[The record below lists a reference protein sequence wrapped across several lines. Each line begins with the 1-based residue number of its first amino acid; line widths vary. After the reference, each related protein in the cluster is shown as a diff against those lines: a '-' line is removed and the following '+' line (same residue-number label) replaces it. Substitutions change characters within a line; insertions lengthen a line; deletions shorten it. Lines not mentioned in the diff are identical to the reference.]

1 MFDNF
6 RISTKLLLTI
16 LPLIILAVG
25 ISAYFNNTHQE
36 SEMLKQAQAAA
47 RTHSDLIRESLVY
60 MMTTRG
66 NVDDEYLVRLNN
78 VRDIANLHIYFQADS
93 LHLREKYN
101 TSDRQTKLRARER
114 KMRKLSAEERLVFVS
129 GEPIWRRKG
138 KEFNALIP
146 FPATNRCQHCHD
158 VSSEFVLGVAEMDI
172 SLDRISASIESNWI
186 RSIWIVYVFTSIAL
200 LLSMVLYRFM
210 VSRRMKQLVEATKI
224 IGEGNLD
231 YQITAGK
238 SKDEIGELAAA
249 FDTMRTRLKG
259 AQERLIHSERLSAVG
274 QMASSIIH
282 DFRTPMSTINLVVES
297 LQQGKPTTPER
308 IQEWYRIIRESV
320 LRMVNM
326 AQELLDFSR
335 GEMRL
340 DKTEFSVDE
349 FISLVEKS
357 VKLNL
362 ERSKITLRVE
372 RQYTGPAIFDP
383 DRLHR
388 ALVNIINNAQDA
400 MPSGGTVQVTS
411 LRMNSD
417 VGFTISDNGTGIPPE
432 IKEKIFDAFVT
443 AGKKKG
449 TGLGLAITKRII
461 DQHGGTI
468 EVESEMGKGTTF
480 RIRIPVS

>member
-1 MFDNF
+1 
-6 RISTKLLLTI
+6 
-16 LPLIILAVG
+16 
-25 ISAYFNNTHQE
+25 
-36 SEMLKQAQAAA
+36 
-47 RTHSDLIRESLVY
+47 
-60 MMTTRG
+60 
-66 NVDDEYLVRLNN
+66 
-78 VRDIANLHIYFQADS
+78 
-93 LHLREKYN
+93 
-101 TSDRQTKLRARER
+101 
-114 KMRKLSAEERLVFVS
+114 MRKLSAEERLVFVS
-129 GEPIWRRKG
+129 GEPIWRRRG
-138 KEFNALIP
+138 REFNALIP

-158 VSSEFVLGVAEMDI
+158 VPSGFVLGVAEMDI

-231 YQITAGK
+231 YQIAAGK

-297 LQQGKPTTPER
+297 LQQGRPTTPER

-411 LRMNSD
+411 LRMNGD